1 MDTKCAPGIRKSKIC
16 YSLNHLKYLAK
27 AYNKHH
33 TDKIKIGK
41 TTKTIYNQLQNKY
54 KNQCK
59 DSICWIDKS
68 NINNSCKEELLDNFK
83 PEMPK
88 SWKNNMSEWLS
99 TLDINAVME
108 QYEDKYPHFRFMGAL
123 PIDCPSGYLCT
134 LSNLN
139 LVKEKKKGFYIFG
152 IVFNLDRHTQ
162 PGSHWV
168 ACIIDNK
175 KNNLIYYD
183 SNGIPPPRD
192 VLPFIK
198 KMNKQLTSINK
209 KKVNILKNTTR
220 HQRGNSECGIFS
232 MNFIIKYLQ
241 DMSFEDIIK
250 TNPTDKKMNQLRRF
264 LYRN

>member
-1 MDTKCAPGIRKSKIC
+1 MDTKCAPGVGNKKIC
-16 YSLNHLKYLAK
+16 YTLNHLKYLAK
-27 AYNKHH
+27 AYNKNH

-41 TTKTIYNQLQNKY
+41 NKVTIFNQLQDKY

-59 DSICWIDKS
+59 DSSCWIKKLKV
-68 NINNSCKEELLDNFK
+68 NGSCKEELLDNFK
-83 PEMPK
+83 PEMPT
-88 SWKNNMSEWLS
+88 SWKKNMSEWLS

-108 QYEDKYPHFRFMGAL
+108 QYEDKYSNFRFMGAL
-123 PIDCPSGYLCT
+123 PIDCPSGYLCN

-139 LVKEKKKGFYIFG
+139 LAKEKKKGFNVFG
-152 IVFNLDRHTQ
+152 IVFNLDRHYQ

-168 ACIIDNK
+168 ACVIDNK

-183 SNGIPPPRD
+183 SNGIQPPSD

-209 KKVNILKNTTR
+209 KKVNLLKNTTR
-220 HQRGNSECGIFS
+220 HQSGNSECGIFS
-232 MNFIIKYLQ
+232 INFIIKYLEG
-241 DMSFEDIIK
+241 DSFKKIIK
-250 TNPTDKKMNQLRRF
+250 SKPTDKNMNQLRRT

>member
-1 MDTKCAPGIRKSKIC
+1 M
-16 YSLNHLKYLAK
+16 
-27 AYNKHH
+27 
-33 TDKIKIGK
+33 
-41 TTKTIYNQLQNKY
+41 
-54 KNQCK
+54 
-59 DSICWIDKS
+59 
-68 NINNSCKEELLDNFK
+68 
-83 PEMPK
+83 
-88 SWKNNMSEWLS
+88 
-99 TLDINAVME
+99 
-108 QYEDKYPHFRFMGAL
+108 
-123 PIDCPSGYLCT
+123 
-134 LSNLN
+134 
-139 LVKEKKKGFYIFG
+139 
-152 IVFNLDRHTQ
+152 DRHTQ